1 MRIRSLQDGV
11 LRKLQY
17 AFHQSPQNMPQIDL
31 FLTALA
37 LAMDA
42 VAVSIA
48 SGLSVHTL
56 RFRDALKMAAVFGAF
71 QALMPLLGYLLAS
84 WFTASSAGWL
94 RDYDHWVAF
103 MLLGGIGVKMILDAR
118 TAADEKVPSPFRTN
132 KLIVLGIATSLD
144 AFAVG
149 ITFSLMDAGLAA
161 TVIIIGV
168 ITFLLC
174 LPAVWFGARLGKLYA
189 KRAEILGGVVLIGIG
204 SKILIDHLMSGI

>member
-1 MRIRSLQDGV
+1 
-11 LRKLQY
+11 
-17 AFHQSPQNMPQIDL
+17 MPQIDV

-103 MLLGGIGVKMILDAR
+103 MLLGGIGVKMILEAR

-149 ITFSLMDAGLAA
+149 ITFSLMDAGPAA
-161 TVIIIGV
+161 TVIIIGE

>member
-1 MRIRSLQDGV
+1 
-11 LRKLQY
+11 
-17 AFHQSPQNMPQIDL
+17 MPHIDL

-118 TAADEKVPSPFRTN
+118 RFNQNAADEKVHSPFRTN

-149 ITFSLMDAGLAA
+149 ITFSLMDAGLAT

>member
-1 MRIRSLQDGV
+1 
-11 LRKLQY
+11 
-17 AFHQSPQNMPQIDL
+17 MPQIDL

-56 RFRDALKMAAVFGAF
+56 RYRDALKMAAVFGAF

-84 WFTASSAGWL
+84 WLTASSAAWL
-94 RDYDHWVAF
+94 KDYDHWVAF
-103 MLLGGIGVKMILDAR
+103 ILLGGIGVKMILDAR
-118 TAADEKVPSPFRTN
+118 RFNQNTADEKIHSPFRTN

-149 ITFSLMDAGLAA
+149 ITFSLMEAGLAA
-161 TVIIIGV
+161 TVMIIGV

>member
-1 MRIRSLQDGV
+1 
-11 LRKLQY
+11 
-17 AFHQSPQNMPQIDL
+17 MPQIDL

-56 RFRDALKMAAVFGAF
+56 RYRDALKMAAVFGAF

-84 WFTASSAGWL
+84 WLTASSAAWL
-94 RDYDHWVAF
+94 KDYDHWVAF
-103 MLLGGIGVKMILDAR
+103 ILLGGIGVKMILDAR
-118 TAADEKVPSPFRTN
+118 RFNQNTADEKIHSPFRTN

-149 ITFSLMDAGLAA
+149 ITFSLMEAGLAA
-161 TVIIIGV
+161 TVIIIGM

>member
-1 MRIRSLQDGV
+1 MTYLSLT
-11 LRKLQY
+11 
-17 AFHQSPQNMPQIDL
+17 
-31 FLTALA
+31 LTAIG

-42 VAVSIA
+42 VAVAIA
-48 SGLSVHTL
+48 SGLSVKDL
-56 RFRDALKMAAVFGAF
+56 KLSDAFKMAAVFGAF

-84 WFTASSAGWL
+84 WFTASNAAWL
-94 RDYDHWVAF
+94 KDYDHWIAF
-103 MLLGGIGVKMILDAR
+103 ILLGGIGIKMILDAR
-118 TAADEKVPSPFRTN
+118 TAADEKVHSPFRTN

-149 ITFSLMDAGLAA
+149 VTFSLMEAGLAA

-204 SKILIDHLMSGI
+204 SKILIEHLMNGI